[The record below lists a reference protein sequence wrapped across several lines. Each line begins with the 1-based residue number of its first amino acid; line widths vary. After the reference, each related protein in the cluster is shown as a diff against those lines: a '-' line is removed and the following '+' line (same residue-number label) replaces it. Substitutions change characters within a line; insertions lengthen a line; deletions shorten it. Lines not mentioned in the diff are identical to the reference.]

1 MYSVTIYAQ
10 NHVLISSSQAR
21 EGEEELD
28 QSQSQDSLL
37 DLISGYGNEAE
48 AKGDAAGVKG
58 EKQSSGNR
66 KGGQK

>member
-1 MYSVTIYAQ
+1 LCLPQV
-10 NHVLISSSQAR
+10 R

-48 AKGDAAGVKG
+48 AKGNAAGVK
-58 EKQSSGNR
+58 EDKKSSGKR